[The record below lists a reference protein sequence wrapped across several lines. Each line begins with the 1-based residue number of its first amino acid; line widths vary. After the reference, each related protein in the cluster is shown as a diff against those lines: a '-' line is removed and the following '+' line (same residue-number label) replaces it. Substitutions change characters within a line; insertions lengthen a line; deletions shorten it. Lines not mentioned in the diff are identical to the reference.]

1 MPNLTKIADW
11 AASLG
16 ISRQSGYEAIGRCS
30 IPVEDGKVDSDVAN
44 VLYHKHTRA
53 RANGKTAAS
62 PGGGDGGAGAESV
75 PGSKAK
81 PAGYDTSR
89 ARREEAEAK
98 ISEMKLAE
106 MQGKYLLKE
115 DVAAAVFEI
124 ARALRDGLTNSAR
137 RIAAD
142 VAALSTGEECEVVV
156 EREHR
161 ALLESMNHAL
171 RAKLAVVIGEGAGE

>member
-11 AASLG
+11 AESMG
-16 ISRQSGYEAIGRCS
+16 ISRQSGYDAVKRCS
-30 IPVEDGKVDSDVAN
+30 IPVADGKVDPDVAN

-53 RANGKTAAS
+53 RANGKNAAF
-62 PGGGDGGAGAESV
+62 PAGAEGEQ
-75 PGSKAK
+75 PAIA
-81 PAGYDTSR
+81 PAGAAQKGTGYDVSR
-89 ARREEAEAK
+89 ARREEAEAR

-106 MQGKYLLKE
+106 MQGKYLLKD

-142 VAALSTGEECEVVV
+142 VAAMTTGAECEAVV

-161 ALLESMNHAL
+161 ALLESMHHTLNV
-171 RAKLAVVIGEGAGE
+171 KLQLVDAEGVGA

>member
-11 AASLG
+11 AATLG
-16 ISRQSGYEAIGRCS
+16 ITRQSGYEAVKRCS
-30 IPVEDGKVDSDVAN
+30 IPVTGGQVDPDVAN

-53 RANGKTAAS
+53 RANGKNAAF
-62 PGGGDGGAGAESV
+62 PAGAEGGQGADA
-75 PGSKAK
+75 PAAAMAK

-106 MQGKYLLKE
+106 MQGKYLLKD
-115 DVAAAVFEI
+115 DVAAVVFEI

-142 VAALSTGEECEVVV
+142 VAAMSTGAECEAVV

-161 ALLESMNHAL
+161 ALLESMHHAL
-171 RAKLAVVIGEGAGE
+171 SARLQLVDHEEPHE

>member
-16 ISRQSGYEAIGRCS
+16 ITRQSGYEAVKRCA
-30 IPVEDGKVDSDVAN
+30 IPVTDGQVDPDVAN
-44 VLYHKHTRA
+44 VLYQKHTRA
-53 RANGKTAAS
+53 RANGKNAAF
-62 PGGGDGGAGAESV
+62 PAGADANQGADA
-75 PGSKAK
+75 PAGAKAK

-115 DVAAAVFEI
+115 DVANAVFEI
-124 ARALRDGLTNSAR
+124 ARALRDGLTNGAR

-142 VAALSTGEECEVVV
+142 VAAMTTAAECEAVV

-161 ALLESMNHAL
+161 ALLESMHHSL
-171 RAKLAVVIGEGAGE
+171 SAKLHLADDEGTGK

>member
-16 ISRQSGYEAIGRCS
+16 ISRQSGYDAITRCS
-30 IPVEDGKVDSDVAN
+30 IPVTDGKVDPDVAN
-44 VLYHKHTRA
+44 VLYAKHTRA
-53 RANGKTAAS
+53 RANGKNAAS
-62 PGGGDGGAGAESV
+62 PAGAEGGQGADA
-75 PGSKAK
+75 PAGAKAK

-106 MQGKYLLKE
+106 MQGKYLLKD
-115 DVAAAVFEI
+115 DVAAVVFEI

-142 VAALSTGEECEVVV
+142 VAALSTGEECEAVV

-161 ALLESMNHAL
+161 ALLASMNHSL
-171 RAKLAVVIGEGAGE
+171 NAKLQLVAGEDNSA